1 MNILHLSCVAPPQTG
16 GIGQAASEIVK
27 HLRNRGVDA
36 TLVAPALRRPLA
48 EQDPAWVKRLPA
60 PIHIGNAAI
69 LTGLKPLLKQA
80 DVVHLHYPFFGVAE
94 SVAQDCL
101 LMRKPLVMTFHMD
114 ATSDGIASSVFDTT
128 LLGHIPGMRLLRRAL
143 VAIPDTLYRLAVQ
156 PAIVRAAQKIFVS
169 SLDYADHSSIGRFR
183 RAHPERVIEL
193 PFGVDQGRFS
203 PVTKDGTRQSLV
215 PTPPLTKER
224 TVGFVGG
231 MDAAHAFKGIPV
243 LLKAMTY
250 LPQDVHALLVGDGP
264 QRRLFEARAK
274 ELGIADRVH
283 FAGRVPQEKLPDA
296 YRSMSVLAF
305 PSTGAAEAFGLVA
318 VEAMA
323 CGVPV
328 VASNLPG
335 VRSVVA
341 DGVTGLLPPP
351 FDANA
356 LADALLR
363 ILDNTSLRQG
373 MSRAARER
381 VISRYSWDKH
391 VGGLMEV
398 YEALRRTIGSITSP
412 SS

>member
-36 TLVAPALRRPLA
+36 TRVAPALRRPLA

-69 LTGLKPLLKQA
+69 LMGLKPLLKKA

-193 PFGVDQGRFS
+193 PFGVDQERFS
-203 PVTKDGTRQSLV
+203 PKDPV
-215 PTPPLTKER
+215 PSAGRL
-224 TVGFVGG
+224 VGFVGG
-231 MDAAHAFKGIPV
+231 MDAAHAFKDIPV

-323 CGVPV
+323 CGVPA
-328 VASNLPG
+328 VAS
-335 VRSVVA
+335 
-341 DGVTGLLPPP
+341 T
-351 FDANA
+351 
-356 LADALLR
+356 
-363 ILDNTSLRQG
+363 
-373 MSRAARER
+373 
-381 VISRYSWDKH
+381 
-391 VGGLMEV
+391 
-398 YEALRRTIGSITSP
+398 
-412 SS
+412 

>member
-27 HLRNRGVDA
+27 HLRDRGVDA

-69 LTGLKPLLKQA
+69 LTGLKPLLKKA

-193 PFGVDQGRFS
+193 PFGVDQERFS
-203 PVTKDGTRQSLV
+203 PKDPV
-215 PTPPLTKER
+215 PSAGRL
-224 TVGFVGG
+224 VGFVGG
-231 MDAAHAFKGIPV
+231 MDAAHAFKDIPV

-264 QRRLFEARAK
+264 QRRLFEAQAK

-305 PSTGAAEAFGLVA
+305 PSTGSAEAFGLVA

-341 DGVTGLLPPP
+341 DGVTGLLTPP

-356 LADALLR
+356 LASALLR

-391 VGGLMEV
+391 VDGLMEV

>member
-1 MNILHLSCVAPPQTG
+1 M
-16 GIGQAASEIVK
+16 
-27 HLRNRGVDA
+27 
-36 TLVAPALRRPLA
+36 
-48 EQDPAWVKRLPA
+48 
-60 PIHIGNAAI
+60 
-69 LTGLKPLLKQA
+69 
-80 DVVHLHYPFFGVAE
+80 
-94 SVAQDCL
+94 
-101 LMRKPLVMTFHMD
+101 
-114 ATSDGIASSVFDTT
+114 
-128 LLGHIPGMRLLRRAL
+128 
-143 VAIPDTLYRLAVQ
+143 
-156 PAIVRAAQKIFVS
+156 
-169 SLDYADHSSIGRFR
+169 
-183 RAHPERVIEL
+183 
-193 PFGVDQGRFS
+193 
-203 PVTKDGTRQSLV
+203 
-215 PTPPLTKER
+215 
-224 TVGFVGG
+224 
-231 MDAAHAFKGIPV
+231 
-243 LLKAMTY
+243 
-250 LPQDVHALLVGDGP
+250 LVGDGP

-341 DGVTGLLPPP
+341 DGVTGLLTPP